1 MRAPFLFALLLLIS
15 SAQAGSAP
23 TAGLYSSQ
31 PVTFPR
37 QVLPNGGYQAKEVSF
52 PSVADPNTLRFTLE
66 RGPCFGSCP
75 IYKVEIRG
83 DGNVLFNGEGFVA
96 ISGHHRAVIPKSS
109 IEQLLAAFRKARFF
123 TLLNSYAAAIT
134 DGSARVISISF
145 EGHTKTVEDYF
156 GLEAGMPKVVTELE
170 KMVDAAAGTD
180 RWIKGDE
187 RSIAGLKVE
196 GWDFAGQD
204 DEHQKMIANAAETAS
219 SDIFN
224 AILDAGAKPKGFFGC
239 EAAFEAAEHAD
250 VRALEK
256 LMRLKVPTHWDPPA
270 GDKGYKNWSCNVLFA
285 GLDSSDP
292 EVLRTILA
300 QRPDVNRVDEIGD
313 TPLIY
318 LVGRARAGRGKAHR
332 DVIARVEL
340 LLSFGADPYV
350 RDAKGRTAL
359 DVAVAEKSPT
369 VPVLK
374 RWMEAHPQS
383 R

>member
-1 MRAPFLFALLLLIS
+1 MRVAFLIALLLGIS
-15 SAQAGSAP
+15 AAHADRIPRVGIFSG
-23 TAGLYSSQ
+23 
-31 PVTFPR
+31 FPR
-37 QVLPNGGYQAKEVSF
+37 AKLPNGGYMPTEVPF
-52 PSVADPNTLRFTLE
+52 PAVADLSTLRVTLE
-66 RGPCFGSCP
+66 RGQCFGSCP

-83 DGNVLFNGEGFVA
+83 DGSVLFKGEGFVA
-96 ISGHHRAVIPKSS
+96 ISGHHRATISRAT
-109 IEQLLAAFRKARFF
+109 IERLVDAFREARFF
-123 TLLNSYAAAIT
+123 SLLNNYSAAIT
-134 DGSARVISISF
+134 DGSAIQISISF
-145 EGHTKTVEDYF
+145 DGQKKVVGDYF
-156 GLEAGMPKVVTELE
+156 GIEAGMPEKVRALEEL
-170 KMVDAAAGTD
+170 VDTAAGTD
-180 RWIKGDE
+180 RWIKGSL
-187 RSIAGLKVE
+187 RSIAELKAE

-204 DEHQKMIANAAETAS
+204 DEHQKMIMNAAETAS
-219 SDIFN
+219 SGLFN
-224 AILDAGAKPKGFFGC
+224 AVLDAGAKPNGFFGC
-239 EAAFEAAEHAD
+239 GAAFEAAEHSD
-250 VRALEK
+250 VRALKK
-256 LMRLKVPTHWDPPA
+256 LMRLKVPTNWDPPA
-270 GDKGYKNWSCNVLFA
+270 GDKGYEDWSCNVLFA

-318 LVGRARAGRGKAHR
+318 LVGRARAGRGKADR